1 MNVEELKRRAIA
13 FEDELKA
20 ICNQSPEA
28 TAFAKF
34 EPIVEVI
41 RRAKAREIVAPE
53 QIPGMHYWHFETGI
67 LWEYEAMAEAFSK
80 FSLLLSGLES

>member
-20 ICNQSPEA
+20 ICDQSPEV
-28 TAFAKF
+28 TAFARY

-41 RRAKAREIVAPE
+41 RRAKAGQIAGPE
-53 QIPGMHYWHFETGI
+53 QIPGMHYWHFETVV
-67 LWEYEAMAEAFSK
+67 L
-80 FSLLLSGLES
+80 